1 MFALQMIGL
10 IVLFFAATT
19 LAEPKLHCSYTNAP
33 TAEALGN
40 YNEVSQESD
49 CVNVYRNSSAA
60 AQNGRT
66 SKLYS

>member
-1 MFALQMIGL
+1 MFALQMIGVV
-10 IVLFFAATT
+10 VLFFAATT

-49 CVNVYRNSSAA
+49 LC
-60 AQNGRT
+60 
-66 SKLYS
+66 